1 MKEIESEKEFLFKIV
16 LIGNSNVG
24 KTNIISRY
32 CNNTFSD

>member
-1 MKEIESEKEFLFKIV
+1 MNDIDSEREFLFKIV

>member
-1 MKEIESEKEFLFKIV
+1 MKEVGSEKEFLFKIV

-24 KTNIISRY
+24 KTNIIARY